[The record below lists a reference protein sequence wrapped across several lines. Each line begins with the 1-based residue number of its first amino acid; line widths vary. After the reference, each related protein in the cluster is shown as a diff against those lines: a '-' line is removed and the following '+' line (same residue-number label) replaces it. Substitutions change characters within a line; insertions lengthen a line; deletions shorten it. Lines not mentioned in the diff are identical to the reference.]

1 MKIKNNLLVVFVLIV
16 ASCSDA
22 NKSTNLEVSLH
33 DKPLLEVQI
42 QPRPL
47 PNPNKNAYYGDLH
60 VHTKI
65 HLMLILLAQ
74 LVHLQTHISMRKVIQ
89 YCIQAGTSFN

>member
-1 MKIKNNLLVVFVLIV
+1 MKIKNNLLLVFVLIIS
-16 ASCSDA
+16 SCSDS
-22 NKSTNLEVSLH
+22 NKSTNSEVSLH

-60 VHTKI
+60 VHTENSFLIFIMI
-65 HLMLILLAQ
+65 HLN
-74 LVHLQTHISMRKVIQ
+74 V
-89 YCIQAGTSFN
+89 

>member
-16 ASCSDA
+16 ASCSDS
-22 NKSTNLEVSLH
+22 NKSINSEVSLH

-47 PNPNKNAYYGDLH
+47 PNPNKNAYYGGLH
-60 VHTKI
+60 VDTEHPVREYTI
-65 HLMLILLAQ
+65 
-74 LVHLQTHISMRKVIQ
+74 T
-89 YCIQAGTSFN
+89 N